1 MLLREQVESSKIK
14 LERAEKKTAEF
25 TKLQTENEV
34 RFIKSRKIITCYIMV
49 FEEIPKYI
57 QAIFCIS
64 IFDEPLCELNTKEI

>member
-1 MLLREQVESSKIK
+1 MLNYRVSYEFLFRDTQDNIMLLREQVESSKIK

-49 FEEIPKYI
+49 FEEIPK
-57 QAIFCIS
+57 
-64 IFDEPLCELNTKEI
+64 